1 MTTFNVEV
9 AGGSSVR
16 LTTAG
21 KYCDRDIIVT
31 ATGGGGGNESIDGIP
46 ADYERCD
53 YIQFNDAQ
61 VVDTG
66 IVCNQDTK
74 LRIIFTRESTA
85 SQYMYGV
92 ASDGNLASVTAYLGD
107 TWRFGNKSASKGN
120 YVAANNDIVYTV
132 IVDKTQI
139 HVPNS
144 KSALSDVDEFE
155 TEGTLLLGTCRT
167 NGAIQSAQFIGKIFH
182 LEIWQGEEKVL
193 NLVPVVSKDGIYRF
207 WDKVSET
214 FLDSQTEVMLGGGNI

>member
-1 MTTFNVEV
+1 MSFNVEV
-9 AGGSSVR
+9 AGGTSVR

-31 ATGGGGGNESIDGIP
+31 ATGGGNESIDGIP

-92 ASDGNLASVTAYLGD
+92 ASDGNLASVTAYLGG
-107 TWRFGNKSASKGN
+107 TWRFGNKSALKGN

-144 KSALSDVDEFE
+144 KSALRDVDEFE
-155 TEGTLLLGTCRT
+155 TEGTLVLGTCRT
-167 NGAIQSAQFIGKIFH
+167 NGAIQSAQLSGRYSILKFGKV
-182 LEIWQGEEKVL
+182 K
-193 NLVPVVSKDGIYRF
+193 K
-207 WDKVSET
+207 KC
-214 FLDSQTEVMLGGGNI
+214 